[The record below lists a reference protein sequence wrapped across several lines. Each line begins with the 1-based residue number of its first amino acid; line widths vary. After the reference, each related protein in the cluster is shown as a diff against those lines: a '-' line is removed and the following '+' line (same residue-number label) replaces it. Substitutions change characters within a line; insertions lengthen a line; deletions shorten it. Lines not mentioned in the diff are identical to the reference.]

1 MSLTAKDIE
10 TITRLLEASSFDELE
25 LEIEGLKLSL
35 RRRGAVSAAVVA
47 PGAAPGAGFTPA
59 VQAVPPSP
67 ESATPPPAAPPSV
80 VPPPA
85 GPDILTAPLLGT
97 FYRSP
102 RPGEPPFVEVGSRVE
117 PDTVVGIIEVMKLMN
132 AVHAGRRGRVT
143 EILSQDGALVEYGQ
157 ALLRIEA

>member
-25 LEIEGLKLSL
+25 LEMEGVKLSL
-35 RRRGAVSAAVVA
+35 RRRGATTPAGVVAGAPAVVPAASAAA
-47 PGAAPGAGFTPA
+47 PAADASA
-59 VQAVPPSP
+59 AAVPPVTAQP
-67 ESATPPPAAPPSV
+67 ATATSADV
-80 VPPPA
+80 
-85 GPDILTAPLLGT
+85 LTAPLLGT

-102 RPGEPPFVEVGSRVE
+102 RPGEPPFVEVGAAVE

-132 AVHAGRRGRVT
+132 AVHAGRKGRVA
-143 EILSQDGALVEYGQ
+143 EVFAQDGALVEYGQ